1 MLDAQTRQARRTD
14 AQTHRGE
21 QEGVTDRAKRVRI
34 ALNRYRSSTAVAYV
48 GRMPLHQK
56 LKAWQH
62 AQRLAV
68 ECVKAARGF
77 PDYEQEALGDHLRRA
92 CYSVPLNIAE
102 GSTRRGT
109 REYRRYLDT
118 AWSSLAE
125 VQTALEIARDVGYL
139 EPADYGRLEALA
151 VETSKTLYGLL
162 RKISDS
168 SVRPSAPR

>member
-1 MLDAQTRQARRTD
+1 
-14 AQTHRGE
+14 
-21 QEGVTDRAKRVRI
+21 V
-34 ALNRYRSSTAVAYV
+34 NRMA
-48 GRMPLHQK
+48 K

-68 ECVKAARGF
+68 ECVKVARNF
-77 PDYEQEALGDHLRRA
+77 PDYEREVLGDQLRRA

-118 AWSSLAE
+118 AWASLAE

-139 EPADYGRLEALA
+139 EPVQFARLEALA

-162 RKISDS
+162 RKISDFS
-168 SVRPSAPR
+168 KESKPR

>member
-1 MLDAQTRQARRTD
+1 
-14 AQTHRGE
+14 
-21 QEGVTDRAKRVRI
+21 
-34 ALNRYRSSTAVAYV
+34 
-48 GRMPLHQK
+48 MPLHQK

-68 ECVKAARGF
+68 ECVKAACTF
-77 PDYEQEALGDHLRRA
+77 PDYEQEVLGNQLRRA

-118 AWSSLAE
+118 AWASLAE
-125 VQTALEIARDVGYL
+125 VQTALEIARDVGYV

-162 RKISDS
+162 RKINDS
-168 SVRPSAPR
+168 SSKDSKPR

>member
-1 MLDAQTRQARRTD
+1 
-14 AQTHRGE
+14 
-21 QEGVTDRAKRVRI
+21 
-34 ALNRYRSSTAVAYV
+34 
-48 GRMPLHQK
+48 MPLHQK

-68 ECVKAARGF
+68 ECVKAACPF
-77 PDYEQEALGDHLRRA
+77 PDYEQEVLGNQLRRA

-118 AWSSLAE
+118 AWASLAE
-125 VQTALEIARDVGYL
+125 VQTALEIARDVGYV

-151 VETSKTLYGLL
+151 TETSKTLFGLL
-162 RKISDS
+162 RK
-168 SVRPSAPR
+168 VTQAAAKPPKPG

>member
-1 MLDAQTRQARRTD
+1 MPNYRT
-14 AQTHRGE
+14 
-21 QEGVTDRAKRVRI
+21 
-34 ALNRYRSSTAVAYV
+34 
-48 GRMPLHQK
+48 
-56 LKAWQH
+56 LKVWQH
-62 AQRLAV
+62 AQRLAI
-68 ECVKAARGF
+68 ECANAARRF
-77 PDYEQEALGDHLRRA
+77 PAEDCNVLKEQLLRA

-102 GSTRRGT
+102 GSARRGT
-109 REYRRYLDT
+109 REHRRYLDT

-168 SVRPSAPR
+168 SARLSTPR

>member
-1 MLDAQTRQARRTD
+1 
-14 AQTHRGE
+14 
-21 QEGVTDRAKRVRI
+21 
-34 ALNRYRSSTAVAYV
+34 
-48 GRMPLHQK
+48 MPLHQK

-62 AQRLAV
+62 SQRLAV
-68 ECVKAARGF
+68 ECVKAARAF
-77 PDYEQEALGDHLRRA
+77 PDYEQDNLADQLRRA

-102 GSTRRGT
+102 GSTRRGS

-139 EPADYGRLEALA
+139 QLAEYGRLEALA

-168 SVRPSAPR
+168 SMKDSKTR